1 MIYVYKEYVR
11 QKNKQ
16 FKIYILTGGFKICEN
31 RVSNSLDLL
40 CILDILWNIS
50 SWRPTSIEL
59 LSFVD
64 DWSTELVIESKA
76 GDWFSVSAFLSIPE
90 NVKWVIEF
98 TQIKKANSTHTHTHT
113 HTTHHHHL
121 LQDKTSHRPDC
132 SDVST
137 KQCSML
143 PAKLLGLSLGFSVV
157 GFWFSKRSM

>member
-1 MIYVYKEYVR
+1 MHGYDRKIKYDICLWRICET
-11 QKNKQ
+11 KNKQ

-113 HTTHHHHL
+113 QHITSTFYKTRQATDLIAPMCPQSSAQCFQLNYLAYHL
-121 LQDKTSHRPDC
+121 VFQ
-132 SDVST
+132 
-137 KQCSML
+137 
-143 PAKLLGLSLGFSVV
+143 
-157 GFWFSKRSM
+157 W